1 MGPSRASWRSTCFTL
16 RWRTEESCPGYST
29 EKVWLSLIRGSVP
42 VYYGGKEVLEMM
54 PTPESYVDLKKFDSP
69 EALAARLYEIATD
82 PKAYWGGAQVAV
94 PGPHDVGP
102 RDSVV

>member
-1 MGPSRASWRSTCFTL
+1 MSRVFHR
-16 RWRTEESCPGYST
+16 E
-29 EKVWLSLIRGSVP
+29 VWLSLIRGSVP

-82 PKAYWGGAQVAV
+82 PKAYWEVHKWRYQD
-94 PGPHDVGP
+94 PMTWSE
-102 RDSVV
+102 DSVV